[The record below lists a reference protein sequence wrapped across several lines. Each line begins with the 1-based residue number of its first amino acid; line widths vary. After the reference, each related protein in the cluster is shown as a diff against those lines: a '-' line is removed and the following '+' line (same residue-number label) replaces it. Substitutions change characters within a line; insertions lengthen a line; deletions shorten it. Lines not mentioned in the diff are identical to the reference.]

1 MAEQHER
8 CAVVTGAARG
18 IGRGI
23 AMALAGAGYRLVLA
37 DTDGAGIEAV
47 AAELGTPGRA
57 RAITAD
63 VGQEA
68 DADAI
73 ARLAREAFGRID
85 ALVNNAGIAGPYNG
99 PLEQLSLEEWERR
112 LRINLTGP
120 FLCSRACAP
129 SLREARGAIVNI
141 ASTRALQSEPDSEA
155 YAASKGGLVALTHAM
170 AVSLGPQV
178 RVNAVSPG
186 WIDVRGSRPG
196 DAPPSAL
203 DESDHHQ
210 HPVGRVGTTA
220 DIGAAVTWLLS
231 DAAGFITGQNLV
243 IDGGMTRLMIYR
255 D

>member
-23 AMALAGAGYRLVLA
+23 AMALAEAGYRLVLA
-37 DTDGAGIEAV
+37 DTDRAGVDAV
-47 AAELGTPGRA
+47 AAELGAPGRA
-57 RAITAD
+57 RVITAD
-63 VGQEA
+63 VGREP
-68 DADAI
+68 DATAI
-73 ARLAREAFGRID
+73 ATLAREAFGRID
-85 ALVNNAGIAGPYNG
+85 ALVNNAGIAGPYSG

-112 LRINLTGP
+112 LRTNLTGP

-129 SLREARGAIVNI
+129 ALRTARGAIVNI
-141 ASTRALQSEPDSEA
+141 ASTRALQSEPNSEA

-178 RVNAVSPG
+178 RVNAISPG
-186 WIDVRGSRPG
+186 WIDVRGTRPG
-196 DAPPSAL
+196 DAPAPAL
-203 DESDHHQ
+203 DESDHRQ
-210 HPVGRVGTTA
+210 HPVGRVGTVA